1 MEDGARNV
9 TGGTDGG
16 RATTYRNSLLQVRGA
31 TQRFQAGVKTC
42 RICKSKVSQ
51 DANYCQECAHHNGIC
66 AMCGK
71 RVDDLRFDRRGG
83 VKPEKRKEPQGF
95 AERLRHGRAL
105 RKKAKAPEE
114 SEEAPPS
121 VPQED
126 PEVVARR
133 ERDARAQASALGA
146 ADAALNRARNRV
158 VGAEPA
164 AAAPAPAPAPAGR
177 GRGATTPA
185 WMSRAPAPAACL
197 RRLAVRARRDVGQGL
212 LLQRKNAADVAD
224 LAARRRRRR
233 PRAAAP
239 NNNER
244 GQSTRSP
251 PAPRRRRSPPTAWR
265 CGTRRSASR
274 AHVAA
279 GRGRPL
285 IGSKRDIGGGLEG
298 YTAMH
303 FASMAERGGESRPGP
318 RVRRKASK
326 QSMLCREKS
335 SLLLASQPF

>member
-1 MEDGARNV
+1 MVCKDCEKKLSKVIVPDKWKDGARNV

-95 AERLRHGRAL
+95 VESDYGTAERF

-164 AAAPAPAPAPAGR
+164 AAAPAPAPAPRSCSHWQAR
-177 GRGATTPA
+177 RWTKWAY
-185 WMSRAPAPAACL
+185 RAAC
-197 RRLAVRARRDVGQGL
+197 
-212 LLQRKNAADVAD
+212 
-224 LAARRRRRR
+224 
-233 PRAAAP
+233 
-239 NNNER
+239 
-244 GQSTRSP
+244 
-251 PAPRRRRSPPTAWR
+251 
-265 CGTRRSASR
+265 
-274 AHVAA
+274 
-279 GRGRPL
+279 
-285 IGSKRDIGGGLEG
+285 
-298 YTAMH
+298 
-303 FASMAERGGESRPGP
+303 
-318 RVRRKASK
+318 
-326 QSMLCREKS
+326 
-335 SLLLASQPF
+335 

>member
-1 MEDGARNV
+1 MVCKDCEKKLSKVIVPDKWKDGARNV

-95 AERLRHGRAL
+95 VESDYGTAERF

-185 WMSRAPAPAACL
+185 WMSQAPAPAAN
-197 RRLAVRARRDVGQGL
+197 AYGDWQSARDATSGKVYYY
-212 LLQRKNAADVAD
+212 NAKTQQTSWTW
-224 LAARRRRRR
+224 
-233 PRAAAP
+233 PPAAAP
-239 NNNER
+239 
-244 GQSTRSP
+244 P
-251 PAPRRRRSPPTAWR
+251 PAPPPQQQRKRPVNPLAAGAAPPTLSADRMALRDETLGVAGEMLPQSRGDRDWR
-265 CGTRRSASR
+265 
-274 AHVAA
+274 
-279 GRGRPL
+279 
-285 IGSKRDIGGGLEG
+285 SKYDIGGGLEG
-298 YTAMH
+298 RDN
-303 FASMAERGGESRPGP
+303 F
-318 RVRRKASK
+318 
-326 QSMLCREKS
+326 
-335 SLLLASQPF
+335 